1 MLTLSRALRFRVLSY
16 FCALRTRM
24 LSAPMLGVV
33 AWLRAWRF
41 YVLCVLT
48 CSRTSHVCCAE
59 MLYVL
64 AKLVCFLLLFAL
76 YSNGWISRILISK
89 YMYVFLHWTYFYSHF
104 DRFFIKSCC
113 KYSKVILTFSSF
125 IFTLA
130 NYFLLVCLHFVLFIN
145 SQFTAFTSF
154 VIDTIKCIDKLVL
167 PIYISQHKVRNVA
180 KLDHYLMLLC

>member
-1 MLTLSRALRFRVLSY
+1 MCLHSRVLCV
-16 FCALRTRM
+16 FACF
-24 LSAPMLGVV
+24 
-33 AWLRAWRF
+33 RAF
-41 YVLCVLT
+41 VLCVLACCLLPCLVWLRGCVLDVFTCFACLHVRVLRMFVVLKCFT
-48 CSRTSHVCCAE
+48 CSQNWCA
-59 MLYVL
+59 
-64 AKLVCFLLLFAL
+64 F
-76 YSNGWISRILISK
+76 
-89 YMYVFLHWTYFYSHF
+89 YFYLLYIPMVEFRGFLYQNSHF

-154 VIDTIKCIDKLVL
+154 VIDTIKCIDRFVL
-167 PIYISQHKVRNVA
+167 PIYISQHKVKNIA